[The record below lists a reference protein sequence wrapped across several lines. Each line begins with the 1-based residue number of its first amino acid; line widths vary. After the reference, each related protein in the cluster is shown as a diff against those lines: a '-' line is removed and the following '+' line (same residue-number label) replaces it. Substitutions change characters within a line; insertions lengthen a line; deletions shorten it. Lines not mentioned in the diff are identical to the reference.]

1 MDNTN
6 VIDSTAVQL
15 DQMSLGSVARIPA
28 VRQVMLLVGVAAAVA
43 AGFAVVLWSQA
54 PQFTTLYADMPGDEA
69 ADVADALRSAGIEF
83 KLDQRTGDVLVP
95 ETDLHEARMQ
105 LAGQGL
111 AAGGASGMAGIE
123 SDFGTSQFMET
134 ARYQHALEAELAR
147 TIASLG
153 AVRDARV
160 HLAMPK
166 ESAFIRERRTASASV
181 LLHLF
186 RGRSLETGQ
195 AQAIVNL
202 VASSVPGLTPKS
214 VTLIDQ
220 YGSLLSSVGRNDLD
234 AQATTQ
240 FNYARRIED
249 NLKGRIEDL
258 LTPLVGAGR
267 VRAQVAADMDFTVE
281 EAASESFT
289 SGQNNIVSERVNEQN
304 RLQSDS
310 MAAGVPGALS
320 NQPPEAAASGGV
332 PDANAEAEGREVNL
346 STDRATNYQPNREVR
361 YQRTQPGQVR
371 RLSVAVIVDASAPA
385 GEEGEEAVA
394 PLSEADL
401 ERYTSLVKEAVG
413 FNEARGDTVV
423 VMNETFRTAEAIE
436 TPEAP
441 PLWEQPMLRDILK
454 QVLGALVVLAIAFG
468 VVRPMLK
475 SVMAGTG
482 PGGAA
487 PEYLGNAGSVSLAP
501 GGAAQIAGAP
511 ASGGALS
518 APSYDE
524 KVAAAKNITGHDPA
538 RVAQVVRQWVSAE
551 E

>member
-1 MDNTN
+1 MDNSN

-15 DQMSLGSVARIPA
+15 DQLSLGSVARIPA

-43 AGFAVVLWSQA
+43 AGFAVVLWSQT

-69 ADVADALRSAGIEF
+69 ADVADALRGAGIRF
-83 KLDQRTGDVLVP
+83 KLDPRTGDVLVP
-95 ETDLHEARMQ
+95 EADLHEARMQ

-111 AAGGASGMAGIE
+111 AAGGASGMAAIE

-134 ARYQHALEAELAR
+134 ARYQHALESELAR

-186 RGRSLETGQ
+186 RGRSLESGQ

-220 YGSLLSSVGRNDLD
+220 YGSLLSAVDRNDLD

-240 FNYARRIED
+240 FNYTRRIED
-249 NLKGRIEDL
+249 NLKARIEDL

-281 EAASESFT
+281 EAASELFS
-289 SGQNNIVSERVNEQN
+289 SGQNNIVSERINEQN
-304 RLQSDS
+304 RLSSDAT
-310 MAAGVPGALS
+310 AAGVPGALS
-320 NQPPEAAASGGV
+320 NQPPQAAASGGT
-332 PDANAEAEGREVNL
+332 PDANTESEETAVNQ

-361 YQRTQPGQVR
+361 YQRNQPGQVR
-371 RLSVAVIVDASAPA
+371 RLSVAVIVDASVP
-385 GEEGEEAVA
+385 EDEEEAA
-394 PLSEADL
+394 TPLSDADL
-401 ERYTSLVKEAVG
+401 ERYTALVREAVG

-423 VMNETFRTAEAIE
+423 VMNEAFRTAGAIE

-441 PLWEQPMLRDILK
+441 PIWEQPLIRDILK

-468 VVRPMLK
+468 IVRPMLK
-475 SVMAGTG
+475 SVMAGAA
-482 PGGAA
+482 PAGAA
-487 PEYLGNAGSVSLAP
+487 PEYLGNAGSVSLAT
-501 GGAAQIAGAP
+501 GAPAQIAG
-511 ASGGALS
+511 SGGTVA

-538 RVAQVVRQWVSAE
+538 RVAQVVRKWVTVE